1 MHFYP
6 APIKLEKYFLNPCA
20 PFSGSCRSQVISCG
34 HFSVVYLLT
43 QIQSPCLLH
52 LKTCSN
58 LIFCFCQKSK
68 IITTQQ
74 VIASE
79 FWNFWLAVAD
89 GFGSFKKKKSMYCK
103 EKLRRFFLPSFLQ
116 SFCQVQ
122 DYKHWQY
129 ICYVQ
134 HSKYFLSYNLLKV
147 PLHWT
152 MPSLQFWNTWGCLT

>member
-58 LIFCFCQKSK
+58 LIFCFCQKCK

-74 VIASE
+74 VIALE
-79 FWNFWLAVAD
+79 FWNFWLAVAN
-89 GFGSFKKKKSMYCK
+89 GFGSLKKKKKVCTV
-103 EKLRRFFLPSFLQ
+103 RRNLGGFFCPHSYSLFVKYRITNIDSVFVM
-116 SFCQVQ
+116 FNI
-122 DYKHWQY
+122 QY
-129 ICYVQ
+129 IFSVIT
-134 HSKYFLSYNLLKV
+134 F
-147 PLHWT
+147 
-152 MPSLQFWNTWGCLT
+152 